1 MFILPDF
8 KKPYNAFEPF
18 IDEATMKIHH
28 QLHHGG
34 YVNKLNQAIV
44 DENLSDKN
52 LSLEEIFAKINEFSP
67 NLRNNAG
74 GHYNHS
80 LFWTILNEEKNQPSK
95 EFLLAVEKS
104 FESFENFE
112 ELFKKAALSVFG
124 SGWAWLVLDNNNE
137 LKITTT
143 KNQDNPL
150 MSDVHQGYP
159 LFGVDVWEHAY
170 YLRYQNKRGE
180 YLDNLWK
187 LLDWKIISERFQKQT
202 PLSAPFK

>member
-1 MFILPDF
+1 MFILPEF

-18 IDEATMKIHH
+18 IDEETMRIHH
-28 QLHHGG
+28 QLHHGA
-34 YVNKLNQAIV
+34 YVNNLNQALA
-44 DENLSDKN
+44 DENLVDEKP
-52 LSLEEIFAKINEFSP
+52 SLEALFEKISDYSVK
-67 NLRNNAG
+67 LRNNAG

-95 EFLLAVEKS
+95 EFSLAVEKS

-124 SGWAWLVLDNNNE
+124 SGWAWLVLDNNE

-150 MSDVHQGYP
+150 MSDAHQGYP

-180 YLDNLWK
+180 YLDNIWE
-187 LLDWKIISERFQKQT
+187 LLDWKTISERFKNQS
-202 PLSAPFK
+202 PLSVPFK